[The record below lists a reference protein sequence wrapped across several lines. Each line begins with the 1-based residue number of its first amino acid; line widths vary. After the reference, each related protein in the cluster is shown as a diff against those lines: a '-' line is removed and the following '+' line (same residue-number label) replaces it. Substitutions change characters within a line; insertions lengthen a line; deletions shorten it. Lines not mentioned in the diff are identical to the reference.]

1 MSIRGDISRESIS
14 DFLREKV
21 GSFEI
26 EPSVYVMALYIAL
39 GILSYRFTA
48 LKAVVMARYYNLITM
63 YMEWHLTFPRILL
76 VL

>member
-14 DFLREKV
+14 DFLQRRLALLK
-21 GSFEI
+21 GN
-26 EPSVYVMALYIAL
+26 PLYTVMALYIAL